1 MIQAES
7 VHSTPPLD
15 TSVSQNKRQLAR
27 QEAGRQRA
35 IVKLRRVCDEARAS
49 PANPPAQAN
58 HRGRQCRFRRGPAPG
73 RGALARTCRSVA
85 ALLEVLIGARPCAA
99 CVQAGTVLFRWPAAS
114 LKNNPRLDGDVSQ
127 HTRLLEGCNLLRPWR
142 QHASR
147 FQRFSGVGVPIPVF
161 LGRLHGPNSCSETQA
176 SLIAS
181 VY

>member
-7 VHSTPPLD
+7 VHSTPPLN

-85 ALLEVLIGARPCAA
+85 ALLEVLIGAPPCAA
-99 CVQAGTVLFRWPAAS
+99 CVRRAPSYFGGR
-114 LKNNPRLDGDVSQ
+114 PRL
-127 HTRLLEGCNLLRPWR
+127 
-142 QHASR
+142 
-147 FQRFSGVGVPIPVF
+147 
-161 LGRLHGPNSCSETQA
+161 
-176 SLIAS
+176 
-181 VY
+181 